1 MVLAL
6 ESIVFMILVI
16 DQSGHGH
23 ADMVKG
29 YPHLSIIKELGARWL
44 GEKFALCLTFAC
56 SGNAAN
62 RKILF

>member
-23 ADMVKG
+23 GHGHADMVKD
-29 YPHLSIIKELGARWL
+29 YPHHSIVNSAWGKMAERKVCPLSDICMLW
-44 GEKFALCLTFAC
+44 
-56 SGNAAN
+56 
-62 RKILF
+62 